1 MPDSHTPAL
10 SFRYRENILLS
21 GDTIKLA
28 DLGSCR
34 GLYSKPPLTE
44 YISTRWYRAPECLMT
59 DGHYGYKMDIWGV
72 GCVFFEVLSLF
83 PLFPG
88 DNELDQIHKIHN
100 ILGTPP
106 QDLLDKF
113 QKNATHMKLEF
124 PMKKYVGID
133 KLIPN
138 VSEEC
143 RDIILKMLIYN
154 ADNRYTASQLLR
166 HPFFADQ
173 REYEMEK
180 FPQGSQGFARSIS
193 RSNLAENLSQY
204 SRRNSDNASDP
215 GGSSNAGV
223 NHNNSVNAAHIAMNN
238 SISGAGYSGSVG

>member
-1 MPDSHTPAL
+1 MESFIETLNRKKLSIQFTESTFVLTYTLAL
-10 SFRYRENILLS
+10 LYQSRENILLS

-106 QDLLDKF
+106 QELIDKF

-124 PMKKYVGID
+124 
-133 KLIPN
+133 
-138 VSEEC
+138 
-143 RDIILKMLIYN
+143 
-154 ADNRYTASQLLR
+154 
-166 HPFFADQ
+166 
-173 REYEMEK
+173 
-180 FPQGSQGFARSIS
+180 
-193 RSNLAENLSQY
+193 
-204 SRRNSDNASDP
+204 
-215 GGSSNAGV
+215 
-223 NHNNSVNAAHIAMNN
+223 
-238 SISGAGYSGSVG
+238 

>member
-1 MPDSHTPAL
+1 MESFIETSNRKKLSIQFTEYSFVLTYTLAL
-10 SFRYRENILLS
+10 LYQSRENILLS

-106 QDLLDKF
+106 QEIIDKF

-124 PMKKYVGID
+124 
-133 KLIPN
+133 
-138 VSEEC
+138 
-143 RDIILKMLIYN
+143 
-154 ADNRYTASQLLR
+154 
-166 HPFFADQ
+166 
-173 REYEMEK
+173 
-180 FPQGSQGFARSIS
+180 
-193 RSNLAENLSQY
+193 
-204 SRRNSDNASDP
+204 
-215 GGSSNAGV
+215 
-223 NHNNSVNAAHIAMNN
+223 
-238 SISGAGYSGSVG
+238 